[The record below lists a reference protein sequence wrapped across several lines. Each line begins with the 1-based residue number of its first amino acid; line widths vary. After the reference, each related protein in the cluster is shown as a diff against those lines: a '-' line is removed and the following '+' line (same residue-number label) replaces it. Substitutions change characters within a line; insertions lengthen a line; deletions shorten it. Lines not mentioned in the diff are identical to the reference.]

1 MAMPDVSTAREE
13 NMLKAYKQWLAG
25 AGLGLGAALLTLPA
39 MAQETPKHGGILRTV
54 VESEPNTYDCHGTG
68 TSFSLQALAPHY
80 NTLLRFHPD
89 KYPEII
95 GDLAES
101 WEVSSDNRT
110 YTFKM
115 RQGVKFHDGSDFDS
129 ADMLATWNKLKSP
142 PEGVISV
149 RQGQFA
155 QIEEMS
161 APDPQT
167 FVVTLQEPNP
177 AALALF
183 ANPWNCVY
191 SAEKL
196 AQDPNWYAKNIDG
209 TGPFEF
215 VEHVSGSHWE
225 AKRFADY
232 WEKDKPYL
240 DGVRAQFISGAG
252 VVNALAGNQVDAT
265 LFLISPP
272 DQERL
277 KTLNSD
283 IVFQTGP
290 FNITNFLTFN
300 LTKAPFDD
308 VKVRQALN
316 LAISRVEGN
325 QILPRV
331 AAIEGY
337 GLYMPPNSIAE
348 RTPEELAK
356 LPGMSQD
363 VAAQREQAKKLLE
376 ESGHAGLKLTLLNRN
391 LRQPWEPLGVFV
403 LDQFRKI
410 GIQADQIQ
418 AETPQYFAAL
428 QGKTYDIAIDFNNTV
443 SIDPNEVLVKFMP
456 GNANNY
462 SGLEDPELTKLY
474 KAQTEAAGDGD
485 EKKRAELVKQIE
497 ARMLEQAYFI
507 PMFRSPRTVALQKYV
522 KGWTVPPTTVLNL
535 QLDTVWL
542 DR

>member
-39 MAQETPKHGGILRTV
+39 MAQETPKHGGTLRHV
-54 VESEPNTYDCHGTG
+54 VESESNTYDCHATG
-68 TSFSLQALAPHY
+68 TSFSLQVLAPHY

-89 KYPEII
+89 NYPEII

-101 WEVSSDNRT
+101 WQVSDDGKT

-129 ADMLATWNKLKSP
+129 ADMLATWERLKSP
-142 PEGVISV
+142 PQGVTSV

-155 QIEEMS
+155 PIASMS

-167 FVVTLQEPNP
+167 FVVTIKEANP
-177 AALALF
+177 AALTLF

-191 SAEKL
+191 SAEDL
-196 AQDPNWYAKNIDG
+196 AKDPNFPATHVNG
-209 TGPFEF
+209 TGPFVF
-215 VEHVSGSHWE
+215 AEHSKGSYWD
-225 AKRFADY
+225 AKRNENY
-232 WEKDKPYL
+232 WDEGKPYL
-240 DGVRAQFISGAG
+240 DGIRAQFISGAG
-252 VVNALAGNQVDAT
+252 VVNALAGNQVDAA
-265 LFLISPP
+265 LFAVANP
-272 DQERL
+272 DRERL
-277 KTLNSD
+277 ESMNKD

-308 VKVRQALN
+308 VKVRRALN

-325 QILPRV
+325 QILPRI
-331 AAIEGY
+331 AAIDGY

-356 LPGMSQD
+356 LPGMSTD
-363 VAAQREQAKKLLE
+363 VAAQREEAKKLLE

-428 QGKTYDIAIDFNNTV
+428 QGKNYDVAIDFNNTISV
-443 SIDPNEVLVKFMP
+443 DPNEVLVKFMP
-456 GNANNY
+456 GSPNNY
-462 SGLEDPELTKLY
+462 SGVEDPKLTELFA
-474 KAQTEAAGDGD
+474 AQTAAAGDQA
-485 EKKRAELVKQIE
+485 KRAEITKEIE
-497 ARMLEQAYFI
+497 AHMLDQAYYI
-507 PMFRSPRTVALQKYV
+507 PMFRSPRQVAYHKDV
-522 KGWTVPPTTVLNL
+522 KGWKLPPTTVLNL